1 MVDGPDFSDFE
12 IHTTTA
18 DSLTDG
24 ERAAIFALFDG
35 SYRQANR
42 AYLEKSLARLQSIA
56 IAMRDGAPAGF
67 AVGTMRV
74 VDLPRRPRQ
83 AVLMAGICCIDAEFR
98 RRHLFRE
105 LERRAIAASGV
116 LATGRVLTCGRMA
129 HPASFRLMTANPSH
143 VPKPG
148 VTPTQWQQD
157 VGSAIAEAYGVH
169 GFDPRTFVCIGA
181 GQPIGYPIM
190 DVDVTA
196 GEWEVFRE
204 VDRDRGDSL
213 LGMAWMPDAPDGW

>member
-1 MVDGPDFSDFE
+1 MADAPDYSDLE

-24 ERAAIFALFDG
+24 ERAAIRTLFDG
-35 SYRQANR
+35 SYRQANH
-42 AYLEKSLARLQSIA
+42 AYLEKSLVRLQSIA
-56 IAMRDGAPAGF
+56 IAMHDGAPAGF
-67 AVGTMRV
+67 AVGTMRML
-74 VDLPRRPRQ
+74 DLPRLPGQ

-116 LATGRVLTCGRMA
+116 LASGRVISCGRMA

-148 VTPTQWQQD
+148 VTPTQWQQE
-157 VGSAIAEAYGVH
+157 VGAGIAEAYGVH

-181 GQPIGYPIM
+181 GQPIGYPII
-190 DVDVTA
+190 DVDVTP

-213 LGMAWMPDAPDGW
+213 LGMAWMPDAPEGW